1 MVNDLCLGKGL
12 VEVGEDVVDM
22 LNADGEADKFWADTT
37 GELLLGGE
45 LRMGRGG
52 RVNRQRLGV
61 TKVGNVGEQ
70 LERVDKLCSRFCSTF
85 NSKDNN
91 ASTFTAEVFLVF
103 GEFRIVL
110 EPGEADPFDA
120 GVTLE
125 MFGDCEGVFA
135 VAFHAERQGFDALEK
150 LPGIV
155 GRDAGSE
162 VAEWDSAHAQNV
174 GQRSE
179 HLGEVMAP
187 AEAVVGVIGIVEERV
202 LAAAP
207 VEAAGIDDDAT
218 KACAVSTKPLGEGVD
233 DDVGTVIEGIGE
245 VWSRAGGIDDK
256 GNAVFLCDGSYG
268 IEVGNFE
275 GGIGNGFTKEGASL
289 VVNGVGELPGIL
301 RVDKADLD
309 PKRGKDVVELGV
321 AATIKIAG
329 GDNVIASLGEVDD
342 GIKNRGG
349 AGGVSEA
356 GEFVGPFKQANAL
369 FQDIGGGI
377 HQPGV
382 NVP

>member
-1 MVNDLCLGKGL
+1 VFSVVNDLRLGKGL
-12 VEVGEDVVDM
+12 VEVGEDVVDV
-22 LNADGEADKFWADTT
+22 LDADGEADKFGADAT

-70 LERVDKLCSRFCSTF
+70 LERVDELCSRFCSTF

-91 ASTFTAEVFLVF
+91 ASTFAAEVFLVF

-162 VAEWDSAHAQNV
+162 VAEGDSAHA
-174 GQRSE
+174 
-179 HLGEVMAP
+179 
-187 AEAVVGVIGIVEERV
+187 
-202 LAAAP
+202 
-207 VEAAGIDDDAT
+207 
-218 KACAVSTKPLGEGVD
+218 
-233 DDVGTVIEGIGE
+233 
-245 VWSRAGGIDDK
+245 
-256 GNAVFLCDGSYG
+256 
-268 IEVGNFE
+268 
-275 GGIGNGFTKEGASL
+275 
-289 VVNGVGELPGIL
+289 
-301 RVDKADLD
+301 
-309 PKRGKDVVELGV
+309 
-321 AATIKIAG
+321 
-329 GDNVIASLGEVDD
+329 
-342 GIKNRGG
+342 
-349 AGGVSEA
+349 
-356 GEFVGPFKQANAL
+356 
-369 FQDIGGGI
+369 
-377 HQPGV
+377 
-382 NVP
+382 